1 MPITDPCVVRL
12 LAEGGAIEVFGH
24 KEPEGWLFTARFT
37 SLDIDDDGNESG
49 RVSGIA
55 RFTDLADALPPQWIT
70 LCPRLVHPE
79 LRAWFQ
85 ERYDDAVNSLP
96 ARRKQ
101 THEQFRHHTWRA
113 LFESTAPDRWS
124 GDDDEG
130 AGW

>member
-1 MPITDPCVVRL
+1 MPITDPCVVCL
-12 LAEGGAIEVFGH
+12 LAEGGAIEVFGR

-37 SLDIDDDGNESG
+37 SLDIDDDGKESG

-55 RFTDLADALPPQWIT
+55 RLTDLADALPPQWIL

-79 LRAWFQ
+79 LRPWFQ
-85 ERYDDAVNSLP
+85 ERYDDAVNALP
-96 ARRKQ
+96 AYRRQ
-101 THEQFRHHTWRA
+101 MHEQFRRHTWHA